1 MDNEHKEKDIKKTIS
16 FKLKSLG
23 DLLRL
28 VVSSNQKSA
37 HIFYFEK
44 DGKHIYGTS
53 NVIPAYYD
61 LQGLPIFIWCE
72 HESEPKGAFIYYKPM
87 GEEEWMFKDGI
98 DTQHI
103 HVPVIHLDG
112 AVSILDLDF

>member
-1 MDNEHKEKDIKKTIS
+1 MDNEHQEKEIEKTIS
-16 FKLKSLG
+16 FKLKSLE

-28 VVSSNQKSA
+28 VVSSNQKAA

-44 DGKHIYGTS
+44 NGKHIYGAS
-53 NVIPAYYD
+53 NVIPAYFN
-61 LQGLPIFIWCE
+61 LKGLPIFIWCE
-72 HESEPKGAFIYYKPM
+72 HKTSPQGSFIYYKPM
-87 GEEEWMFKDGI
+87 GTEEWMFKDGI

-112 AVSILDLDF
+112 PVSILDLEF

>member
-1 MDNEHKEKDIKKTIS
+1 MDNKHKEREIEKTVS
-16 FKLKSLG
+16 FKLKSLP

-28 VVSSNQKSA
+28 VVSSNQKAA

-44 DGKHIYGTS
+44 EGKHIYGVS
-53 NVIPAYYD
+53 NVIPAYFD
-61 LQGLPIFIWCE
+61 LKGLPIFIWCE
-72 HESEPKGAFIYYKPM
+72 HETSPQGSFIYYKPS
-87 GEEEWMFKDGI
+87 GTEEWMFKNGI

-112 AVSILDLDF
+112 VVSILDLDF